1 MRSLV
6 LQKGGFM
13 KKIVAILLFAIIAGT
28 AFAQNSASGSIAGM
42 IKDGLFKNEAR
53 IKDASFNLDATEK
66 LMLYGEFKKD
76 PWVPFIIN
84 FLIGAGIGSFVEGDT
99 TGGVIGLTGDVIG
112 LGSILMGVSTYAS
125 ALSSNPYTTSGLGM
139 VTFGYI
145 ALIGTRVF
153 EIIRPFT
160 FSSRYNSTLKGALN
174 YYDGLSLAPIF
185 ESGVAG
191 ITLSYKI
198 RLN

>member
-1 MRSLV
+1 
-6 LQKGGFM
+6 
-13 KKIVAILLFAIIAGT
+13 
-28 AFAQNSASGSIAGM
+28 
-42 IKDGLFKNEAR
+42 
-53 IKDASFNLDATEK
+53 
-66 LMLYGEFKKD
+66 
-76 PWVPFIIN
+76 
-84 FLIGAGIGSFVEGDT
+84 
-99 TGGVIGLTGDVIG
+99 
-112 LGSILMGVSTYAS
+112 
-125 ALSSNPYTTSGLGM
+125 M